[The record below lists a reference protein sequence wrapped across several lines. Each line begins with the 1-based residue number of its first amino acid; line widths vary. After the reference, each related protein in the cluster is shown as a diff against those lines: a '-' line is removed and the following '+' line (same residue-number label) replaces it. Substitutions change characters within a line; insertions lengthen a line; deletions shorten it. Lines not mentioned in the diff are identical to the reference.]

1 MISQIA
7 LRLICGMGLT
17 WCVMPRGAVTAGFFR
32 IQMLVTLGLSV
43 LTAMTV
49 SQPDGGSA
57 EEAALL
63 GVGALRAIGLLLAI
77 ISFVGS
83 VFWTLARRQAGL
95 VCCVQVAVLGVVGL
109 IGRLPVVGSA
119 TSSGFLLSAASE
131 LSSAWLFGGATTAML
146 LGHWYLTATGMSLD
160 PLIRLTQLL
169 LVAAVLRGVLAV
181 VGIVTLPESAASVTA
196 GVHGI
201 WLLLRWAAGIAGP
214 LILALM
220 TRRILRYRN
229 TQSATGVLFAAVILV
244 FIGETTAALLFR
256 DFQWPL

>member
-1 MISQIA
+1 
-7 LRLICGMGLT
+7 L
-17 WCVMPRGAVTAGFFR
+17 
-32 IQMLVTLGLSV
+32 
-43 LTAMTV
+43 
-49 SQPDGGSA
+49 A

-95 VCCVQVAVLGVVGL
+95 VCCLLVVVLGVVGL
-109 IGRLPVVGSA
+109 IGRMPFAGEA
-119 TSSGFLLSAASE
+119 ASSGFLLAAASE

-169 LVAAVLRGVLAV
+169 LAAAVLRGVLA
-181 VGIVTLPESAASVTA
+181 GIGLVTLPESAPSVTA

-201 WLLLRWAAGIAGP
+201 WLLLRWSAGIAGP

-244 FIGETTAALLFR
+244 FIGETTASLLFR

>member
-1 MISQIA
+1 MIPQIA
-7 LRLICGMGLT
+7 LRLICGMSLT
-17 WCVMPRGAVTAGFFR
+17 WCVMPRAAVTAGFFR

-43 LTAMTV
+43 LAAMTV
-49 SQPDGGSA
+49 SQGEPSGD
-57 EEAALL
+57 EAALL
-63 GVGALRAIGLLLAI
+63 GAGTLRLISILLAG

-83 VFWTLARRQAGL
+83 VLWTLARRLGGL
-95 VCCVQVAVLGVVGL
+95 VCCVLVAVLGAIAL
-109 IGRLPVVGSA
+109 IGRLSPPGDAASA
-119 TSSGFLLSAASE
+119 AFLLSAASE

-169 LVAAVLRGVLAV
+169 LAAAVLRGVLAG
-181 VGIVTLPESAASVTA
+181 VGLATLPESSASVTA

-220 TRRILRYRN
+220 VRRILRYRN

-256 DFQWPL
+256 DFRWPL